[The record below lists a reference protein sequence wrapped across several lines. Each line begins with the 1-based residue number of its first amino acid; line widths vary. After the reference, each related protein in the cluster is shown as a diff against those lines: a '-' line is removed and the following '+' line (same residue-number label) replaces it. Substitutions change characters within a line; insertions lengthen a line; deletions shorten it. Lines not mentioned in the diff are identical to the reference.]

1 MRSILGRRN
10 DSLLLEGAPSTD
22 VGAGSLPGDG
32 VGNDGRMAK
41 TAAERRTARRRKQ
54 QDRDRRRSGA
64 GHSGQERPDRET
76 ALRQLIATAMHSD
89 DESQSERIA
98 GELAAIEPAPDDDG
112 LVTHLLASLL
122 GGLWERGWQPADLAH
137 VVRRSATQR
146 VTRLAVAAIA
156 AEARATG
163 AATRSPE
170 EWVGQLAALD
180 ALDGSP
186 GPVVTTWRRTEGLS
200 ALEAWRDT
208 LRLFSGLTGL
218 GELQQLCPPPSR
230 WGVRR
235 TSPAGRTATGT
246 RTADART
253 LGRIRALLAKAES
266 TGFPEEAEALSA
278 KAQELMTKYAVDE
291 AVLAAGR
298 GNSLADEVG
307 ARRVHLDNPYPEAKL
322 QLLDAVASTN
332 QVRAIY
338 LEPLSIATL
347 VGLPVDLELVELMFT
362 SLLVQ
367 ATRAMTAAGRAGG
380 RSNRAPSFRRSFLIA
395 YASRI
400 RERLTEGRDHAT
412 EEEAASRGAA
422 LVPIMQ
428 ERREA
433 VDDAFERLFPQTYS
447 IQSRSLNA
455 RGWYAGRLA
464 AENADLGSGREQV
477 SG

>member
-1 MRSILGRRN
+1 M
-10 DSLLLEGAPSTD
+10 T
-22 VGAGSLPGDG
+22 
-32 VGNDGRMAK
+32 K

-54 QDRDRRRSGA
+54 QDRDRRRSG
-64 GHSGQERPDRET
+64 GHLGQERLDHET

-98 GELAAIEPAPDDDG
+98 SELAAIEPAPDEDG
-112 LVTHLLASLL
+112 LVTHLLAGLL
-122 GGLWERGWQPADLAH
+122 NGLWERGWQPADVAH

-163 AATRSPE
+163 AATRAPE

-186 GPVVTTWRRTEGLS
+186 GPVVATWRRTERLS
-200 ALEAWRDT
+200 ALEAWRNA
-208 LRLFSGLTGL
+208 LRLFSALTGL

-230 WGVRR
+230 WGARR
-235 TSPAGRTATGT
+235 TSPAGRTGT

-266 TGFPEEAEALSA
+266 TEFPEEAETLSA

-291 AVLAAGR
+291 AVLAAER
-298 GNSLADEVG
+298 GNSLADEVS

-322 QLLDAVASTN
+322 RLLGAVASAN

-338 LEPLSIATL
+338 LEPLAIATL

-367 ATRAMTAAGRAGG
+367 ATRAMAAAGRAGG
-380 RSNRAPSFRRSFLIA
+380 PSNRSPSFRRSFLIA
-395 YASRI
+395 YAARI

-422 LVPIMQ
+422 LVPIMR
-428 ERREA
+428 ERQEA
-433 VDDAFERLFPQTYS
+433 VDDAFERLFPETYS